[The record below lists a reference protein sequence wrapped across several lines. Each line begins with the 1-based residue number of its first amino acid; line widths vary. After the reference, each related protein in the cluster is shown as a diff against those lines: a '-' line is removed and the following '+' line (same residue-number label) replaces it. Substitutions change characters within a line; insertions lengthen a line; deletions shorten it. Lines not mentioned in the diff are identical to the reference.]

1 MSRSPVEGRLLRSS
15 YEKRNEWLNA
25 REDTNMKVL
34 IAEDH
39 GVVRQGLIALIEE
52 EPDIEVVGEA
62 EDGLKVV
69 DLAKHLSP
77 DVVLMDITMPN
88 LNGVE
93 AARFI
98 REENPD
104 IQIIALSVHFDRHFV
119 MEMLRAGASG
129 YVLKSYL
136 FEEVLRALRTVEAG
150 QHYLSPKITEIVL
163 DDYIPFISRAKGV
176 SREHLNARERQIVQ
190 LLAEGKTTKQI
201 ALYLHVSPKTVDS
214 NRRQVMSKLGISSV
228 AGLTKY
234 AIREGLTSAEF

>member
-1 MSRSPVEGRLLRSS
+1 
-15 YEKRNEWLNA
+15 
-25 REDTNMKVL
+25 MKVL

-39 GVVRQGLIALIEE
+39 GVVRQGLRALIEE

-69 DLAKHLSP
+69 ELAKQLSP
-77 DVVLMDITMPN
+77 DVILMDITMPN

-93 AARFI
+93 ATRFI
-98 REENPD
+98 RENNTD
-104 IQIIALSVHFDRHFV
+104 IRIIALSVHFDKHFV
-119 MEMLRAGASG
+119 MEMLRSGASG

-136 FEEVLRALRTVEAG
+136 FDEVLRALRAVNND

-163 DDYIPFISRAKGV
+163 DDYIPFISKAEK
-176 SREHLNARERQIVQ
+176 STKEHLSARERQVVQ

-201 ALYLHVSPKTVDS
+201 ALQLHLSPKTVDS
-214 NRRQVMSKLGISSV
+214 NRRRVMNKLGISSV
-228 AGLTKY
+228 AELTKY

>member
-1 MSRSPVEGRLLRSS
+1 M
-15 YEKRNEWLNA
+15 KNKWLNA
-25 REDTNMKVL
+25 REDVIMKVL

-39 GVVRQGLIALIEE
+39 GVVRQGLRALIEN

-69 DLAKHLSP
+69 ELAKQLLP

-93 AARFI
+93 ATRFI
-98 REENPD
+98 REDNPN

-136 FEEVLRALRTVEAG
+136 FDEVLRALRTVEAG
-150 QHYLSPKITEIVL
+150 RHYLSPKITEIVL
-163 DDYIPFISRAKGV
+163 DDYIPLISKAQEA
-176 SREHLNARERQIVQ
+176 SRELLTTRERHIVQ

-201 ALYLHVSPKTVDS
+201 ALHLHVSPKTVDS
-214 NRRQVMSKLGISSV
+214 NRRQVMDKLGISTV
-228 AGLTKY
+228 AELTKY